1 VSKHHHHHHDED
13 ELPSRSSSYLTSVG
27 IDIGSSTSH
36 LMFSKLRIGYR
47 SLHQRHPEVLDREI
61 LHRSPVLLTPFLPG
75 RVIDSGPLS
84 ELIESTFRQA
94 GLTPEEVDTGA
105 VILTGEAARRTNA
118 RKIGELFSD
127 STGKFVCATAG
138 PRLEAILAAHGSGT
152 VARSREWGADL
163 LNVDVGGGT
172 TKVALV
178 QSGRIAEVTVLNI
191 GARLIAYDNLMHVN
205 RIEQAGIRFLESIG
219 ETLAIGERLSEET
232 RCRLAR
238 TMAEALFS
246 VLGGNSSP
254 WEGLMVVEPFDQPLK
269 LNVDGIIFSGGVA
282 EYIYRHE
289 VNMFGDLGPN
299 LGLELNKAVL
309 ANGYKL
315 LDSAEGLRATVIG
328 ASQYTVQMSGETIHL
343 PRRADLPLHNLRV
356 VPVNLSWHPPIAERS
371 REAILKA
378 MGSLDPEIR
387 DDPFVLAIHC
397 PEFIGYSSVQEMAT
411 GLSEA
416 LKTLKHGTLPKVLI
430 FNCNI
435 GRVVGSV
442 IGPDLSIPCID
453 EVVLSELDFIDVG
466 KPGPQEDYVPVVV
479 KSLAFGV

>member
-1 VSKHHHHHHDED
+1 MSDHHHDDD
-13 ELPSRSSSYLTSVG
+13 ELPVRGSTELISVG

-47 SLHQRHPEVLDREI
+47 SLHRRHPEVLDREI
-61 LHRSPVLLTPFLPG
+61 LHRSSVLLTPFLPG
-75 RVIDSGPLS
+75 RVIDSAPLS
-84 ELIESTFRQA
+84 EWVEATFREA

-105 VILTGEAARRTNA
+105 VILTGEACRRTNA

-152 VARSREWGADL
+152 VGYSKDWGTDL

-172 TKVALV
+172 TKVTLV
-178 QSGRIAEVTVLNI
+178 RSGRIAGVTVLNI
-191 GARLIAYDNLMHVN
+191 GARLIAYDKAMNVN
-205 RIEQAGIRFLESIG
+205 RIEQAGLRFLDKMG
-219 ETLAIGERLSEET
+219 ETLAIGDPFSEEIG
-232 RCRLAR
+232 CRLAR

-246 VLGGNSSP
+246 VLGGNVPP
-254 WEGLMVVEPFDQPLK
+254 WEGLMVLEPFDGPPK
-269 LNVDGIIFSGGVA
+269 VKGVVFSGGVS
-282 EYIYRHE
+282 EYIYSRE
-289 VNMFGDLGPN
+289 DTMFGDLGPY
-299 LGLELNKAVL
+299 LGLELSRA
-309 ANGYKL
+309 ARASGYEIMNS
-315 LDSAEGLRATVIG
+315 DEGLRATVIG

-343 PRRADLPLHNLRV
+343 PVGSDLPLRNLRV
-356 VPVNLSWHPPIAERS
+356 VPVYLSWQSPITDRS

-378 MGSLDPEIR
+378 LGSLDPEIR
-387 DDPFVLAIHC
+387 DDPFALAIHC
-397 PEFIGYSSVQEMAT
+397 PEFIGYSSVQKMAA

-416 LKTLKHGTLPKVLI
+416 LKILEHRTLPKALI

-435 GRVVGSV
+435 GRVVGGV
-442 IGPDLSIPCID
+442 LDPEMSIPCID